1 MRLGFTTWNW
11 RDAFY
16 NMVREVVADGFNT
29 ETKNKFFS
37 DKDTAKRIFERIE
50 SQLETNTRI
59 MDKLTKT
66 LPNLSDIEVRKQQDI
81 QIEQLTQA
89 LNKLREEKQELSS
102 KLDENARKLIDLQN
116 EQSNS
121 DDYEQY
127 KENK

>member
-1 MRLGFTTWNW
+1 MRLGFMTWNW